1 MWTDPFAPDING
13 WRRMIA
19 LFGPPALLAGLV
31 ILTLAFSGC
40 ASIALPSHPQPQSL
54 GEALAN
60 VRGDLVIDLS
70 AADVIA
76 VAHGDVVAHACYP
89 VLAKYVPGNGAPTVD
104 QIKGVFSAF
113 EEARATRLKVEGQ
126 VAGGIPT
133 DLKLACAALLMDE
146 QQFILRL
153 AAIAGGSSVGVPGL
167 GSLIPR

>member
-1 MWTDPFAPDING
+1 MRKFLAVLV
-13 WRRMIA
+13 A
-19 LFGPPALLAGLV
+19 LAL
-31 ILTLAFSGC
+31 TGC
-40 ASIALPSHPQPQSL
+40 GTVSLPNHPQPQSL

-60 VRGDLVIDLS
+60 VKGDLVVDLN
-70 AADVIA
+70 AADAIA
-76 VAHGDVVAHACYP
+76 VAHNDVIAHACYP
-89 VLAKYVPGNGAPTVD
+89 VLAKYLPGQGQPTVD

-113 EEARATRLKVEGQ
+113 EEARATRLGIEGR
-126 VAGGIPT
+126 VSGGLPS